1 MGRMD
6 ERFAAL
12 TLVIKHWAINAGI
25 IDAQSGKINRWDAMK
40 GIIE

>member
-1 MGRMD
+1 MD

-25 IDAQSGKINRWDAMK
+25 IDAQSGKINRYECK
-40 GIIE
+40 QRI